1 MRLHK
6 FGDGTAYPDSRLN
19 QHFLSPTGHRFF
31 RRCYFLTLKVLSYH
45 LLENFFQLQGKRLR
59 WFLLDND
66 MDSIVVLPSK
76 LEREVEGVVNPTD
89 VQQHL
94 IVFSDSPQLL
104 EFLQIAVLD
113 RDGFLVVCQPE
124 SPEVEAGDRFVQR

>member
-1 MRLHK
+1 
-6 FGDGTAYPDSRLN
+6 
-19 QHFLSPTGHRFF
+19 
-31 RRCYFLTLKVLSYH
+31 
-45 LLENFFQLQGKRLR
+45 
-59 WFLLDND
+59 

>member
-1 MRLHK
+1 
-6 FGDGTAYPDSRLN
+6 
-19 QHFLSPTGHRFF
+19 
-31 RRCYFLTLKVLSYH
+31 
-45 LLENFFQLQGKRLR
+45 
-59 WFLLDND
+59 

-76 LEREVEGVVNPTD
+76 LEREVEGVVNPID

-113 RDGFLVVCQPE
+113 GDGFLVVFQLE
-124 SPEVEAGDRFVQR
+124 SPEVEAGNRFVQRLTVVPLRLAQELVGDRIWQLKTTGRASS